1 MSTMLITGA
10 NKGLGREAARRLI
23 AAGHDVWMAARDPD
37 RGRAAA
43 HEVGGRFVQLDV
55 TDNASVSAAA
65 QTVREAGTGLDV
77 LINNAA
83 IFTDSSVRE
92 TLLEEL
98 IQIYETNVFGVVRVI
113 GSFLPLLE
121 ESDNPIIVNVAS
133 GLGSLTVTN
142 NPERPEGSYTSLAYP
157 SSKSAVVMLTSQYAR
172 ALPDFRV
179 NVIDPGWTATDMN
192 GHSGPQSLTEG
203 TDAIVALAQIGRDG
217 PTNTFADRH
226 GVVPW

>member
-43 HEVGGRFVQLDV
+43 EEVGGRFLQLDV
-55 TDNASVSAAA
+55 TDDASVVAAT

-83 IFTDSSVRE
+83 IFTESSVRE
-92 TLLEEL
+92 TSVDEL
-98 IQIYETNVFGVVRVI
+98 AQIYETNVFGLVRVI
-113 GSFLPLLE
+113 GSFLPLLD
-121 ESDNPIIVNVAS
+121 ESDNPVIVNVAS

-172 ALPDFRV
+172 ALPGFRV